1 MMLIINYSI
10 HLRNIDLN
18 NNNKNEDNSLHVS
31 KIIILHYENSV
42 EIGMHQNPFH

>member
-10 HLRNIDLN
+10 HMQSIDLN
-18 NNNKNEDNSLHVS
+18 NNNKNEDNSFHVS
-31 KIIILHYENSV
+31 TMIIPHYENSM